1 MCLRQVVVKISLK
14 FYVTEIRSFKRI
26 EKHQDFLMYSRIET
40 RDNFINQHPLG
51 SQFLKVLSQRIQK
64 RRKEVYKAKL
74 VDTYHLLVT
83 LSKAWV
89 KMVSRW
95 GNDEKYT

>member
-26 EKHQDFLMYSRIET
+26 EKYQDFLMYSRIET
-40 RDNFINQHPLG
+40 RDNITDQHPLG
-51 SQFLKVLSQRIQK
+51 FQFLKVLSQRIQK

-74 VDTYHLLVT
+74 ADTYHLLV
-83 LSKAWV
+83 LL
-89 KMVSRW
+89 
-95 GNDEKYT
+95 E

>member
-26 EKHQDFLMYSRIET
+26 EKYQDFLMYSRIET
-40 RDNFINQHPLG
+40 RDNITDQHPLG
-51 SQFLKVLSQRIQK
+51 FQFLKVLSQRIQK

-74 VDTYHLLVT
+74 VDTYHLLV
-83 LSKAWV
+83 LF
-89 KMVSRW
+89 
-95 GNDEKYT
+95 E